1 MNLFDVRNLGQEFCV
16 VLRIVLNPLF
26 GEELLAHISSLIEFL
41 GSQLNIDK
49 VGLLEDLVHFIH
61 LFSL

>member
-1 MNLFDVRNLGQEFCV
+1 MDLFDVRNLGQEFGV
-16 VLRIVLNPLF
+16 VLGIVLNPLF
-26 GEELLAHISSLIEFL
+26 GEELFAHISSLIEFL

-49 VGLLEDLVHFIH
+49 VGLLKDLVHFIH